1 MTLGTYIQFL
11 VEYLQFC
18 LSNEVST
25 DAEQVG
31 GERRLTGPFQ
41 KTRFVCSAQ
50 MVQWL
55 LRNFSL
61 TEKSSFKDR
70 KKKKKHFLFF
80 VRRKEENRISTQL
93 HTRERGDEP
102 RLRVELCLILT
113 CSSTLQMKC
122 VAETHLINRQQIKP
136 RK

>member
-70 KKKKKHFLFF
+70 KKKKKALFVLCAAEGREPHFHTAPHSRT
-80 VRRKEENRISTQL
+80 RR
-93 HTRERGDEP
+93 
-102 RLRVELCLILT
+102 
-113 CSSTLQMKC
+113 
-122 VAETHLINRQQIKP
+122 
-136 RK
+136 